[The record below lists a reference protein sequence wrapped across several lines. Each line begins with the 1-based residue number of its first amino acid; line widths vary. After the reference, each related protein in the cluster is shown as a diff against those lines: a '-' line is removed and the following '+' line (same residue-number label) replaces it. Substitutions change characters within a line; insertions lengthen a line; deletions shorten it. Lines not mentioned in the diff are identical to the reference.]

1 MNLNVITSLRLGGI
15 GALIGGTGGLVT
27 NGLHPRVPQKTDEL
41 LTLVA
46 STPHWIVIHYAAA
59 LAAVSTVVAI
69 ALFLRRVNDARARA
83 IGEAGKYT
91 AALGAAV
98 FLVAIMVD
106 GYGFPHFAA
115 QWMAAEPAEKLMV
128 LWAASAVQTVDVA
141 LFPVWAGVF
150 LGIGIVLVS
159 FAIWYSNEYS
169 RALAVLGI
177 AGATMC
183 FVYALPASLVSGF
196 RFGPG
201 GRQ

>member
-1 MNLNVITSLRLGGI
+1 MVVADTSPLNY
-15 GALIGGTGGLVT
+15 LILID
-27 NGLHPRVPQKTDEL
+27 QI
-41 LTLVA
+41 TLVA

-69 ALFLRRVNDARARA
+69 ALFLRTVNDARVRA

-183 FVYALPASLVSGF
+183 FVYALSRVFGF
-196 RFGPG
+196 RIPLWPWGPAVDAVWLTWLG
-201 GRQ
+201 IAVLRKSSR